1 MPTTH
6 FVPLLPP
13 LARSKEGVRTIT
25 NVSILKPI
33 FSLVVVVLPWEKD
46 QTVPSFKEPGG
57 WDVSRDNAR
66 FTRVPRDTSWSMVLA
81 RGHKQSEG
89 RL

>member
-13 LARSKEGVRTIT
+13 LAQSKEGVKTIT

-46 QTVPSFKEPGG
+46 QIVPSFKELGG
-57 WDVSRDNAR
+57 WVVSGDNAR

-89 RL
+89 GL